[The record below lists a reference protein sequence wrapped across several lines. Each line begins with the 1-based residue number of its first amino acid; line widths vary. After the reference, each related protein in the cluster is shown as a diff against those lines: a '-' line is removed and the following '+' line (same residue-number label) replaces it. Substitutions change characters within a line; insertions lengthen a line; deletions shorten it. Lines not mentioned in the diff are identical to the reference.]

1 MYDFVLVPVDGGDSS
16 MAALEHAVEL
26 AADHGATVHLL
37 YVADT
42 NTPSLARQGTTV
54 VDTLEQ
60 EGEDV
65 LAAARSV
72 AEDQGVPTVSDV
84 IQGDPREV
92 ILEAAASGPVDLIVM
107 GTHGRRR
114 LGEYVLG
121 TVTEGVI
128 NETEMP
134 VVTVRAD
141 EDVTRSYPYDGIL
154 VPMDGSDHAEA
165 ALRLGTEI
173 AVHHGATIYLL
184 TVVDTP
190 VLGIADRTTSVA
202 DDLEERARKILTEAS
217 AIASDA
223 GADDVVTTVESG
235 SVPRE
240 IESAADAD
248 GVDLVVMGTHGR
260 IGLDQRLLG
269 STTERV
275 IRTAPTPVVTT
286 SATVTDDD

>member
-1 MYDFVLVPVDGGDSS
+1 MYNFVLVPVDGSDSS
-16 MAALEHAVEL
+16 IAALEHAVEI

-65 LAAARSV
+65 LAEARSV
-72 AEDQGVPTVSDV
+72 AEEQGVPIMSDV
-84 IQGDPREV
+84 IQGDPRKV
-92 ILEAAASGPVDLIVM
+92 ILKTADSGPVDLIVM

-121 TVTEGVI
+121 SVTEGVI

-134 VVTVRAD
+134 VVTVRAAD
-141 EDVTRSYPYDGIL
+141 DVTPSYPYDGICI
-154 VPMDGSDHAEA
+154 PTDGSDHAA
-165 ALRLGTEI
+165 AAVRLGGELAAHHDAT
-173 AVHHGATIYLL
+173 VHLL
-184 TVVDTP
+184 TIVDTP
-190 VLGIADRTTSVA
+190 ALGIADGTVSIT
-202 DDLEERARKILTEAS
+202 DQLEERAREILTEAS

-223 GADDVVTTVESG
+223 GAEDVVTTVESG
-235 SVPRE
+235 SVTRE

-260 IGLDQRLLG
+260 VGLDQRLLG

-275 IRTAPTPVVTT
+275 IRTAPTPVLTT
-286 SATVTDDD
+286 TAPAVDDE